1 MIDYCFYAAVALKA
15 LVPDAQFK
23 VKGRDYSGI
32 TWYPQNTEDCP
43 SEAVLQAKI
52 DEVVASESMRRLR
65 VERDRLLTE
74 TDWVAARAFET
85 GATISDEWK
94 TYRQQLRDI
103 TKTATSLDD
112 VTWPTQP

>member
-1 MIDYCFYAAVALKA
+1 MIDYCFYAAEALKA
-15 LVPDAQFK
+15 LIPNAEFRIGK
-23 VKGRDYSGI
+23 NYSEI

-112 VTWPTQP
+112 VTWPTKP